1 MAVETLVGET
11 QDCDVRKTDIRMGQ
25 PQDALEVAS
34 VLKKAFTEYEPR
46 YTKEGYVAT
55 TPDAAAILHRMQ
67 EGPLWVADCENQ
79 VVGTAAAVNKETG
92 LYIRGMAVLPAA
104 RSHGLGQLLLEEIER
119 FAVQNGC
126 RRLFLST
133 TPFLHRAIRLYESF
147 GFHPTN
153 EGPHDLFGTPLFTME
168 KALAQR
174 MLR

>member
-1 MAVETLVGET
+1 MAIETLVGET
-11 QDCDVRKTDIRMGQ
+11 QHSDVRKADIRRGQ

-34 VLKKAFTEYEPR
+34 VLRKAFTEYER
-46 YTKEGYVAT
+46 LYTKEGYAAT

-67 EGPLWVADCENQ
+67 EGPLWVAECGKE
-79 VVGTAAAVNKETG
+79 VVGTAAAVSKETG

-119 FAVQNGC
+119 FAVQDGC
-126 RRLFLST
+126 RRLFLNT

-147 GFHPTN
+147 GFHATN

-168 KALAQR
+168 KALVQR
-174 MLR
+174 TLR